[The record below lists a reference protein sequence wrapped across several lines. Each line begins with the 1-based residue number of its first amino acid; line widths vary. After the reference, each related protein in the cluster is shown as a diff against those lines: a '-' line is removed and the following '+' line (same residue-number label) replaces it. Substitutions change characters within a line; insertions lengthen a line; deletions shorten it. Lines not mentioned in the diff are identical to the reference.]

1 MADLVVRGGIVV
13 PGAGAEPFVGDVVV
27 EGGRIAAVRPGSETI
42 TADNVVD
49 ASGCLVIPGL
59 VQAHV
64 HLCQTLMRGLADDM
78 DVIEWLRLRV
88 WPLEQSHDHQ
98 SLHASAML
106 AVAELLT
113 GGTTAALTIESD
125 RHTGAA
131 FEAADQLGIRAT
143 IGKALMDRYEPGTE
157 MEVPD
162 SDVAWADQM
171 DLFETWHGRADGRL
185 RVALSP
191 RGPRNATPDTWH
203 RCVALADEA
212 DLRLH
217 THVNE
222 NRAQADLLGAS
233 PEGRDLE
240 ALASWGALS
249 PRLVMAH
256 AVWLSDHER
265 DLARRHRPHI
275 CHCPSTN
282 LKLASGLA
290 PVPGYLADGLNVAIG
305 ADGAPANNRLDGF
318 EEMRLAALI
327 HKPAAGPRAIPARTA
342 FDMATMGG
350 ARALA
355 LEREI
360 GSIEPGK
367 RADLAVVRRDRL
379 HTTPAGGADVFS
391 ELVYAHRADDVDT
404 VVVDGRVV
412 VADGR
417 LLTGDES
424 AIRAEAE
431 TQQATLLSRTQIGE

>member
-13 PGAGAEPFVGDVVV
+13 PSAGADPFVGSVVV
-27 EGGRIAAVRPGSETI
+27 EDGRIAAVRPGSQAI
-42 TADNVVD
+42 TADTLVD

-64 HLCQTLMRGLADDM
+64 HLCQTLLRGLADDM
-78 DVIEWLRLRV
+78 EVIEWLRRRV
-88 WPLEQSHDHQ
+88 WPLEQAHDYR
-98 SLHASAML
+98 SLRASAML

-113 GGTTAALTIESD
+113 GGTTAALTIESNL
-125 RHTGAA
+125 HTGAA
-131 FEAADQLGIRAT
+131 FEAAEELGIRAT

-162 SDVAWADQM
+162 SEDAWADQI
-171 DLFETWHGRADGRL
+171 DLLETWHGSADGRL
-185 RVALSP
+185 QVALSP
-191 RGPRNATPDTWH
+191 RGPRNATPETWR
-203 RCVALADEA
+203 RCVALAEEA

-256 AVWLSDHER
+256 AVWLSDRER
-265 DLARRHRPHI
+265 ELARRHRPHV
-275 CHCPSTN
+275 CHCPSAN
-282 LKLASGLA
+282 LKLASGFA
-290 PVPGYLADGLNVAIG
+290 PVPGYLADGLNVAVG
-305 ADGAPANNRLDGF
+305 ADGAPCNNRLDGF
-318 EEMRLAALI
+318 EEMRLAALL
-327 HKPAAGPRAIPARTA
+327 HKPAAGPRAVPARTA

-391 ELVYAHRADDVDT
+391 ELVYAHTAADVDT
-404 VVVDGRVV
+404 VLVDGRVV

-417 LLTGDES
+417 LLSGDES

-431 TQQATLLSRTQIGE
+431 AQQSALIGRATL

>member
-1 MADLVVRGGIVV
+1 M
-13 PGAGAEPFVGDVVV
+13 
-27 EGGRIAAVRPGSETI
+27 
-42 TADNVVD
+42 VD
-49 ASGCLVIPGL
+49 AAGCLVIPGL

-64 HLCQTLMRGLADDM
+64 HLCQTLLRGLADDM
-78 DVIEWLRLRV
+78 DVIEWLRRRV
-88 WPLEQSHDHQ
+88 WPLEQSHNHR

-113 GGTTAALTIESD
+113 GGTTAVLTMESD

-131 FEAADQLGIRAT
+131 FEAAEQLGIRAT

-162 SDVAWADQM
+162 SDATWADQM
-171 DLFETWHGRADGRL
+171 ALFETWHGRGGGRL

-191 RGPRNATPDTWH
+191 RGPRNATVDTWR

-282 LKLASGLA
+282 LKLASGFA
-290 PVPGYLADGLNVAIG
+290 PVPGYLADGLNVALG

-327 HKPAAGPRAIPARTA
+327 HKPAAGPRAVPARTA

-350 ARALA
+350 ARALG
-355 LEREI
+355 LEHEI
-360 GSIEPGK
+360 GSLEPGK

-379 HTTPAGGADVFS
+379 HTTPAGGTDVFS
-391 ELVYAHRADDVDT
+391 ELVYAHTAADVVT

-424 AIRAEAE
+424 TVRAEAE
-431 TQQATLLSRTQIGE
+431 AQQAALRARAQVTN

>member
-13 PGAGAEPFVGDVVV
+13 ASAHAEPFVGDVVV
-27 EGGRIAAVRPGSETI
+27 EGGRIVAVRPGSETI
-42 TADNVVD
+42 TADVQVD

-64 HLCQTLMRGLADDM
+64 HLCQTLLRGLADDM
-78 DVIEWLRLRV
+78 EVIEWLRRRV
-88 WPLEQSHDHQ
+88 WPLEQAHDHR
-98 SLHASAML
+98 SLRASAML

-113 GGTTAALTIESD
+113 GGTTAALTMESD

-131 FEAADQLGIRAT
+131 FEAAEELGIRAT

-162 SDVAWADQM
+162 SDTAWADQM
-171 DLFETWHGRADGRL
+171 DLFETWHGSAGGRL

-191 RGPRNATPDTWH
+191 RGPRNATADTWR

-222 NRAQADLLGAS
+222 NRVQADLLGAS

-265 DLARRHRPHI
+265 DLARRHRPHV
-275 CHCPSTN
+275 CHCPSSN
-282 LKLASGLA
+282 LKLASGFA

-305 ADGAPANNRLDGF
+305 ADGAPCNNRLDGF

-327 HKPAAGPRAIPARTA
+327 HKPAAGPRAVPARLA

-355 LEREI
+355 LEREV
-360 GSIEPGK
+360 GSIEAGK

-379 HTTPAGGADVFS
+379 HSTPAGGADVYS
-391 ELVYAHRADDVDT
+391 ELVYAHTASDVDS
-404 VVVDGRVV
+404 VVVDGRLV
-412 VADGR
+412 VAAGR
-417 LLTGDES
+417 LLTADES

-431 TQQATLLSRTQIGE
+431 TQQSALIARAKMYA

>member
-1 MADLVVRGGIVV
+1 M
-13 PGAGAEPFVGDVVV
+13 
-27 EGGRIAAVRPGSETI
+27 
-42 TADNVVD
+42 
-49 ASGCLVIPGL
+49 
-59 VQAHV
+59 
-64 HLCQTLMRGLADDM
+64 
-78 DVIEWLRLRV
+78 
-88 WPLEQSHDHQ
+88 
-98 SLHASAML
+98 
-106 AVAELLT
+106 
-113 GGTTAALTIESD
+113 
-125 RHTGAA
+125 
-131 FEAADQLGIRAT
+131 
-143 IGKALMDRYEPGTE
+143 
-157 MEVPD
+157 
-162 SDVAWADQM
+162 
-171 DLFETWHGRADGRL
+171 
-185 RVALSP
+185 ALSP
-191 RGPRNATPDTWH
+191 RGPRNATPDTWR

-222 NRAQADLLGAS
+222 NQAQADLLGAS

-249 PRLVMAH
+249 PRLVMGH

-265 DLARRHRPHI
+265 DLARRHRPHV
-275 CHCPSTN
+275 CHCPSAN
-282 LKLASGLA
+282 LKLASGFA

-305 ADGAPANNRLDGF
+305 ADGAPCNNRLDGF

-327 HKPAAGPRAIPARTA
+327 HKPAAGPRAVPARTA

-350 ARALA
+350 ARALG
-355 LEREI
+355 LERET

-412 VADGR
+412 VAGGR
-417 LLTGDES
+417 LLTADES

-431 TQQATLLSRTQIGE
+431 TQQAALLARTR

>member
-1 MADLVVRGGIVV
+1 MADLVVRGGVVV
-13 PGAGAEPFVGDVVV
+13 PGAAAEPFVGNVVV

-64 HLCQTLMRGLADDM
+64 HLCQTLLRGLADDM

-131 FEAADQLGIRAT
+131 FEAAEQLGIRAT

-162 SDVAWADQM
+162 SDAAWADQM
-171 DLFETWHGRADGRL
+171 DLFETWHGSAGGRL

-191 RGPRNATPDTWH
+191 RGPRNATPETWR

-233 PEGRDLE
+233 PEGRDVE

-265 DLARRHRPHI
+265 DLARRHRPHV

-282 LKLASGLA
+282 LKLASGFA
-290 PVPGYLADGLNVAIG
+290 PVPGYLADGLNVALG

-350 ARALA
+350 ARALG
-355 LEREI
+355 LDREI
-360 GSIEPGK
+360 GSLEPGK

-391 ELVYAHRADDVDT
+391 ELVYAHTAADVDT
-404 VVVDGRVV
+404 VVVDGWVV

-431 TQQATLLSRTQIGE
+431 SQQAALLSRT